1 MSHRQAISNSPERD
15 IATQPNTFIS
25 NGHHVTKH
33 CSTPKEAIENIK
45 SGEAIWA
52 HSMAATPKRLLAAL
66 ADYAPENLRDVSIL
80 QLHLEQSEVLCRP
93 ELEGHLRN
101 RVFFAGKDT
110 RQLINEG
117 RADYVPIFLSEIP
130 KLFRSGMQKL
140 DVAMIQ
146 VSSPDQHGNCSLGV
160 SVEAT
165 KSACDVAGRIIAHIN
180 PSMPR
185 THGESFIALK
195 DIDYAYTEDIPLTS
209 LPQGVITPVQQKIG
223 EEVAS
228 LIRDGDC
235 LQMGIGAIPDAALAN
250 LHHLKNLGV
259 HTEMFSD
266 GLLPLIES
274 GSVDNSQKAVRRG
287 RTVTGFTIGSHK
299 VYEFVND
306 NPTVLFLDIEYVN
319 NPMVISRNRQVT
331 SINSALQ
338 IDLGGQVVADS
349 IGNKIYSGVGGQV
362 DFVLGSHFS
371 ENGKS
376 IIALPSTAAG
386 GKLSRLVST
395 LTPGAGVVTS
405 RANVDYIITE
415 YGIARLRGRSLT
427 ERAKDL
433 IAIAHPDFQESLSRE
448 ARDIFGVRT

>member
-1 MSHRQAISNSPERD
+1 M
-15 IATQPNTFIS
+15 
-25 NGHHVTKH
+25 TKH
-33 CSTPKEAIENIK
+33 CATPREAISTIK
-45 SGEAIWA
+45 SGEFVWA
-52 HSMAATPKRLLAAL
+52 HSMAATPKKLLSAL
-66 ADYAPENLRDVSIL
+66 ADYAVENLTDVNIL

-101 RVFFAGKDT
+101 RVFFAGKET

-130 KLFRSGMQKL
+130 KLFRSGLQKIDTAL
-140 DVAMIQ
+140 IQ
-146 VSSPDQHGNCSLGV
+146 VSSPDRHGNCSLGV

-165 KSACDVAGRIIAHIN
+165 KSACDVAKKIVAHIN

-185 THGESFIALK
+185 THGESFIQLK

-209 LPQGVITPVQQKIG
+209 IPKGSISPLQQKIG
-223 EEVAS
+223 EFVAG
-228 LIRDGDC
+228 LVEDGDC

-250 LHHLKNLGV
+250 LQHLKHLGV

-274 GSVDNSQKAVRRG
+274 GTVDNSLKSVRRG
-287 RTVTGFTIGSHK
+287 RTVTGFVLGSSK
-299 VYEFVND
+299 VYEFVDD
-306 NPTVLFLDIEYVN
+306 NPEVLFLDIEYVN
-319 NPMVISRNRQVT
+319 NPIVISRNKQVT

-349 IGNKIYSGVGGQV
+349 IGAKIYSGVGGQV

-371 ENGKS
+371 EGGKS
-376 IIALPSTAAG
+376 IIALPSTAAA

-415 YGIARLRGRSLT
+415 YGIARMRGRSLT
-427 ERAKDL
+427 ERAIDL
-433 IAIAHPDFQESLSRE
+433 IAIAHPDFRESLSRD
-448 ARDIFGVRT
+448 ARDMFGVRT